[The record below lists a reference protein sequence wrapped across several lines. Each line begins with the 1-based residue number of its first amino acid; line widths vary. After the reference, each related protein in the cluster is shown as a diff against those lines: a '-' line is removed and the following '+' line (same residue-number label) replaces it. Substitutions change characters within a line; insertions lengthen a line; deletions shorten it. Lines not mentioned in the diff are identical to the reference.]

1 MLSNIFNYFFNMSY
15 VDKLWQNV
23 FKNYKK
29 GRSNTYIKMIIWGI
43 KKMKRVTFRD
53 EERKNDYQKYCI
65 NFISINFK
73 TLVNMFLGKI

>member
-1 MLSNIFNYFFNMSY
+1 MSY

-43 KKMKRVTFRD
+43 KNEKGD
-53 EERKNDYQKYCI
+53 I
-65 NFISINFK
+65 
-73 TLVNMFLGKI
+73 